1 MRKLILATSLLL
13 PATSYAGGYII
24 PNENARDLAL
34 SSATTASQT
43 GPEALFINEA
53 ALAGQAGLAIAASGE
68 ILVNRTTWSDEGQS
82 ASLIPQYNTPPSGTI
97 GFGKHLNKDM
107 ALGLAVGGDLPAGG
121 ALVWPN
127 GWQGQEYIQ
136 TVDQKVFR
144 IGAGVGFQPIPA
156 IKIGASF
163 YRYQATEELHQSLNF
178 LDHEGDGGIG
188 LSGGANSVAGG
199 LGIHVPTLPLVIGA
213 HYSHSGTLELSGN
226 AHFTNV
232 PPPFTPMV
240 HDQAVTE
247 TLHVPNV
254 FQVGAS
260 YQISPWVQAM
270 AAYTFERWSQYTS
283 DTFVGSDGFT
293 VSVPRNYRNAHVYRG
308 AVEWRLS
315 GLPALTTRFGA
326 LRSISSQPKDTVSP
340 SLTDGNSTAVSTGA
354 GNEVTP
360 AFRAD
365 FGYQH
370 AWFDNVTATG
380 MDAFPGTYST
390 HVDLF
395 SLGIFLRTDLG
406 LTREG

>member
-1 MRKLILATSLLL
+1 MRKFIIATSLLL
-13 PATSYAGGYII
+13 PATSFAGGYII

-53 ALAGQAGLAIAASGE
+53 ELAGQDGLAVAASGE
-68 ILVNRTTWSDEGQS
+68 VLVNRTTWSDQGQS

-97 GFGKHLNKDM
+97 GFGKHLDKNM
-107 ALGLAVGGDLPAGG
+107 ALGLAVGVDLPAGG

-188 LSGGANSVAGG
+188 LSGGANSFSVGVG
-199 LGIHVPTLPLVIGA
+199 FHVPQIPLVIGA
-213 HYSHSGTLELSGN
+213 HYSHSGSLGLTGN

-247 TLHVPNV
+247 TLHIPNV

-260 YQISPWVQAM
+260 YQITPWIQAM
-270 AAYTFERWSQYTS
+270 AAFTFERWSQYTS

-293 VSVPRNYRNAHVYRG
+293 VSVPRDYRNAHVYRG

-315 GLPALTTRFGA
+315 GLPQLTTRYGI
-326 LRSISSQPKDTVSP
+326 LRSISSQPTDTVSP
-340 SLTDGNSTAVSTGA
+340 SLTDGNSTAVSIGA
-354 GNEVTP
+354 GYEVTP
-360 AFRAD
+360 AFRID

-370 AWFDNVTATG
+370 AWFDTVTATG
-380 MDAFPGTYST
+380 MDALPGSYST

-395 SLGIFLRTDLG
+395 SLGINWRTDLG
-406 LTREG
+406 LKRE